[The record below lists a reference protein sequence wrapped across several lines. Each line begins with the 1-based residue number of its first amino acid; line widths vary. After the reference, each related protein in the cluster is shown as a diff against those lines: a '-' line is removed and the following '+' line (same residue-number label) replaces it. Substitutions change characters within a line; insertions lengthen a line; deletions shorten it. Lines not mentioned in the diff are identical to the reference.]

1 MSHATDGTK
10 VPRGCGAGRSGGT
23 PPNGTSAL
31 QTRTAAA
38 PTVLLGLLAEEDAL
52 NLLHRRHVRHPLRR
66 AGGLATLSLLVAALM
81 AWTPAITAGWNQSSA
96 EATLWQLTNGD
107 RVNNGVRP
115 IQQHST
121 LVSIARW
128 RSKDMIVNNYFSHNI
143 PACGGCLVFHYY
155 DLNGL
160 SYAWAGENI
169 GWNSGY
175 SDPDSA
181 VAVNNQFMGS
191 SEHRSNILNPV
202 WTHGGIGAYG
212 ADNVVWQGKMRSPRM
227 YTELFMQAKSA
238 APPPAPKP
246 TPKPAPRPAPVPAPV
261 PQSAPR
267 ATPKAAKKPAPK
279 PAAPKAVARVLSV
292 GGIAKMEAADRW
304 LANAGYQLAREPFER
319 EPLGGSV
326 QLTAYRIDAPAPADR
341 GFFETML
348 GTLLGFFL

>member
-1 MSHATDGTK
+1 M
-10 VPRGCGAGRSGGT
+10 PRPGRRSQAGCGAGGSGGT

-31 QTRTAAA
+31 QTLASVART
-38 PTVLLGLLAEEDAL
+38 VYLGFLAEEDGL
-52 NLLHRRHVRHPLRR
+52 NLLHGRHARHPLRR
-66 AGGLATLSLLVAALM
+66 AMGLATLSLLVAALL

-115 IQQHST
+115 IQQNST

-181 VAVNNQFMGS
+181 VAVNSAFMGS

-202 WTHGGIGAYG
+202 WVYGGIGAYG
-212 ADNVVWQGKMRSPRM
+212 ADNVVWQGKLRSPRM
-227 YTELFMQAKSA
+227 YTELFMQPKS
-238 APPPAPKP
+238 APPPPPPPNPTPAPRPNPNPAPAPPSAPKP
-246 TPKPAPRPAPVPAPV
+246 TPKPAKKPVHKA
-261 PQSAPR
+261 S
-267 ATPKAAKKPAPK
+267 PKAEVRELPEGA
-279 PAAPKAVARVLSV
+279 
-292 GGIAKMEAADRW
+292 IAKMQAADRW
-304 LANAGYQLAREPFER
+304 MVGAGILLARDPFEQ
-319 EPLGGSV
+319 EPLGASV

-341 GFFETML
+341 GFFETVL
-348 GTLLGFFL
+348 GTLLGFIF

>member
-1 MSHATDGTK
+1 MK
-10 VPRGCGAGRSGGT
+10 
-23 PPNGTSAL
+23 
-31 QTRTAAA
+31 
-38 PTVLLGLLAEEDAL
+38 
-52 NLLHRRHVRHPLRR
+52 LLHRRRVRHPLRR
-66 AGGLATLSLLVAALM
+66 AGGLATLSLLVAALL
-81 AWTPAITAGWNQSSA
+81 AWTPAVTAGWNQSSA

-121 LVSIARW
+121 LVAIARW

-143 PACGGCLVFHYY
+143 LACGGCLVFHYY

-160 SYAWAGENI
+160 NYVWAGENI

-181 VAVNNQFMGS
+181 VAVNNAFMGS

-212 ADNVVWQGKMRSPRM
+212 ADNITWQGKLRSPRM
-227 YTELFMQAKSA
+227 YTELFMQARSA
-238 APPPAPKP
+238 APAPAPAPKP
-246 TPKPAPRPAPVPAPV
+246 KPVPAPPA
-261 PQSAPR
+261 PQPAPK
-267 ATPKAAKKPAPK
+267 ATPKPTRKPAPK
-279 PAAPKAVARVLSV
+279 TAAKPKPVARALPLA
-292 GGIAKMEAADRW
+292 GIAKMEAADRW
-304 LANAGYQLAREPFER
+304 QATSGYLLARDPFEQ
-319 EPLGGSV
+319 EPLAASV

-341 GFFETML
+341 DFFETML

>member
-1 MSHATDGTK
+1 M
-10 VPRGCGAGRSGGT
+10 
-23 PPNGTSAL
+23 
-31 QTRTAAA
+31 
-38 PTVLLGLLAEEDAL
+38 

-115 IQQHST
+115 IQQNTT

-128 RSKDMIVNNYFSHNI
+128 RSRDMIVNNYFSHNI

-155 DLNGL
+155 DTNGL
-160 SYAWAGENI
+160 SYQWAGENI

-175 SDPDSA
+175 SDPDSV
-181 VAVNNQFMGS
+181 VAINSQFMGS

-202 WTHGGIGAYG
+202 WVYGGIGAYG
-212 ADNVVWQGKMRSPRM
+212 ADNVVWQGKLRSPRM
-227 YTELFMQAKSA
+227 YTELFMQPKSA
-238 APPPAPKP
+238 APPPPPKPAPNPAPLPKPAPAPTSAPKA
-246 TPKPAPRPAPVPAPV
+246 TPKPA
-261 PQSAPR
+261 
-267 ATPKAAKKPAPK
+267 KKPVHTAAHK
-279 PAAPKAVARVLSV
+279 PVARELPL
-292 GGIAKMEAADRW
+292 GGIAKMQAADRW
-304 LANAGYQLAREPFER
+304 LMDAASLLARDPFER
-319 EPLGGSV
+319 EPLGTSV

>member
-1 MSHATDGTK
+1 MA
-10 VPRGCGAGRSGGT
+10 
-23 PPNGTSAL
+23 
-31 QTRTAAA
+31 RT
-38 PTVLLGLLAEEDAL
+38 VFLEFLAEEEAL
-52 NLLHRRHVRHPLRR
+52 NLLHRGRVRHPLRR

-81 AWTPAITAGWNQSSA
+81 AWTPGITAGWNQSSA

-115 IQQHST
+115 IQQNST

-155 DLNGL
+155 DTNGL

-175 SDPDSA
+175 SDPDSV
-181 VAVNNQFMGS
+181 VAINNQFMGS

-202 WTHGGIGAYG
+202 WVYGGIGAYG
-212 ADNVVWQGKMRSPRM
+212 ADNIVWQGKLRSPRM
-227 YTELFMQAKSA
+227 YTELFMQPKSA
-238 APPPAPKP
+238 PPPPAPKP
-246 TPKPAPRPAPVPAPV
+246 TPKPAPRPNPAPVPAPA
-261 PQSAPR
+261 SAPKATPKPASKPAPK
-267 ATPKAAKKPAPK
+267 ATPKAAALDLP
-279 PAAPKAVARVLSV
+279 V
-292 GGIAKMEAADRW
+292 GGIAKMQAADRW
-304 LANAGYQLAREPFER
+304 LVSTGNLLARDPFER
-319 EPLGGSV
+319 EPLGASV

-341 GFFETML
+341 GFFETVL